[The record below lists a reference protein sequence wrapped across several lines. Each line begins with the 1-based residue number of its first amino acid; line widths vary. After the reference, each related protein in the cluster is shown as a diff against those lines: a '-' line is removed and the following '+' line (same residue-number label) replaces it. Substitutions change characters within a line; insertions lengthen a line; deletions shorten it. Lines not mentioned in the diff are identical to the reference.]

1 MQPDQRALFYI
12 ASISVLAVLIA
23 LVSQHVYDMQPC
35 AWCVTQRM
43 LYLLIAAIGFWG
55 SRGQATRTKVTVCCA
70 LIVAVSLAGVTA
82 AVYQAQV
89 ASHNFS
95 CAQSLA
101 DQIMTKTGLESAL
114 PWLFGIYAS
123 CMDARITLFGLE
135 YAYWSLA
142 LFALIA
148 TGSAYRLSCL
158 LRHNPY

>member
-1 MQPDQRALFYI
+1 MQPDQRALLYI
-12 ASISVLAVLIA
+12 ASISVFAVLIA
-23 LVSQHVYDMQPC
+23 LITQHVYDMQPC
-35 AWCVTQRM
+35 DWCVTQRM
-43 LYLLIAAIGFWG
+43 LDLLVAAIGFWG
-55 SRGQATRTKVTVCCA
+55 SRGQATRSKLAVCCA
-70 LIVAVSLAGVTA
+70 LIVAVALAGVTA

-89 ASHNFS
+89 ASHSLS

-142 LFALIA
+142 LFALIGA
-148 TGSAYRLSCL
+148 GSAYRLSCL
-158 LRHNPY
+158 LRRNPY

>member
-1 MQPDQRALFYI
+1 MQPDQRALLYI
-12 ASISVLAVLIA
+12 ASISLLAVLIA
-23 LVSQHVYDMQPC
+23 LISQHVYDMQPC

-43 LYLLIAAIGFWG
+43 LYLLIAALSFWR
-55 SRGQATRTKVTVCCA
+55 SRGQSSRTKLAVFFA
-70 LIVAVSLAGVTA
+70 LIIAVALAGVTA
-82 AVYQAQV
+82 ALYQAQV
-89 ASHNFS
+89 ASHSFS

-142 LFALIA
+142 LFVLIA
-148 TGSAYRLSCL
+148 AGSAYRLSCL
-158 LRHNPY
+158 LRRNPY